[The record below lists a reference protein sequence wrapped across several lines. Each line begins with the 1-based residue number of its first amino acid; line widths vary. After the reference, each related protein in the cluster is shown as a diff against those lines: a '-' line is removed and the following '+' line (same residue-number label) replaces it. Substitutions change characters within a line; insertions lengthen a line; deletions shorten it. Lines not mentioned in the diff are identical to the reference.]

1 MIVIIKMVIIV
12 KITKNDDGNK
22 IIIMIMIITI
32 TIGSTKDQ
40 LGNRYKVKD
49 IGLKEVI
56 EEPKQRVVATSSKL
70 RRYEAR
76 TEHNIQNRISHI
88 N

>member
-1 MIVIIKMVIIV
+1 MVIIV

-22 IIIMIMIITI
+22 IIMIMII

>member
-32 TIGSTKDQ
+32 GSTKDQ
-40 LGNRYKVKD
+40 LGNRYNVKD

-56 EEPKQRVVATSSKL
+56 EEPKQRVSSKL

>member
-22 IIIMIMIITI
+22 IIIMIMII

-56 EEPKQRVVATSSKL
+56 EEPKQRVVAISSKL

-76 TEHNIQNRISHI
+76 TKHNIQNRISHI